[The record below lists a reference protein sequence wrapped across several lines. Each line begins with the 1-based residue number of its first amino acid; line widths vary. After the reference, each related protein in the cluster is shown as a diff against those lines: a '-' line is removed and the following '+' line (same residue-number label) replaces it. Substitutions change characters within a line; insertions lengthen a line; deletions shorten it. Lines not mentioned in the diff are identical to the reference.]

1 MTDGPEAVNRF
12 VPVRPAC
19 YHRPMKPL
27 PALICLA
34 LMAACAP
41 PPLYHKA
48 GADPALAEARRTQC
62 EVAALREVPRDIRTT
77 YVPPRYM
84 PAPFF
89 DAHGHRWHGFV
100 LLEPG
105 RTESYDANAALRARV
120 VDQCMAE
127 AGFRPVR
134 LPACPPDIPAP
145 APGAAQPP
153 LGPAS
158 CARRMPEGGWQIV
171 TPG

>member
-105 RTESYDANAALRARV
+105 RTESYDANAALRDRKRYFARQSRAAK
-120 VDQCMAE
+120 DDGG
-127 AGFRPVR
+127 AGRY
-134 LPACPPDIPAP
+134 
-145 APGAAQPP
+145 AAQHVSRGERTCGWY
-153 LGPAS
+153 GPTD
-158 CARRMPEGGWQIV
+158 RDG
-171 TPG
+171 